1 MVRVTIADLKE
12 GMVLAQPV
20 ESQGRF
26 LLAEG
31 VALTANHLR
40 IFKTWGV
47 TDAAIEGDAPDTG
60 GLNDPGMDS
69 EEVRALRAEID
80 RRFGKCNPDDEIIAA
95 LKKTVMKMTI
105 DKHLQPAV
113 PAQG

>member
-1 MVRVTIADLKE
+1 MVRVTMADLKE

-20 ESQGRF
+20 ETQGRF

-47 TDAAIEGDAPDTG
+47 ADAAIEGDAPETG
-60 GLNDPGMDS
+60 ESSDPGMDS
-69 EEVRALRAEID
+69 EEVRAVRAEID
-80 RRFGKCNPDDEIIAA
+80 RRFAKCNPDDEIIGE
-95 LKKTVMKMTI
+95 LKKTVMKMTL
-105 DKHLQPAV
+105 DKRLQPAV
-113 PAQG
+113 RARG